1 MDTAKCPCFFSGRE
15 QNTRSR
21 WKNSTE
27 KFPGKGAR
35 GRDQENKKIYLIE
48 GPAGAVGAGPR
59 RPWRRCRGA
68 LEKCFAG
75 RDT

>member
-48 GPAGAVGAGPR
+48 GPAGAVGAGPEE
-59 RPWRRCRGA
+59 A
-68 LEKCFAG
+68 LEKVPRRVG
-75 RDT
+75 EVLRWT